1 MKGLIQHHQS
11 NVRQLDIEIKKPVVA
26 LVVPAF
32 NESGNL
38 RIFFEAINQTVEN
51 LDSYSWEFIFV
62 DDGSSDGTWETIE
75 DLARLDTR
83 VKGVGLSRNFG
94 KEIALTAGVEVAG
107 DAAAVIFI
115 DADLQHPPPV
125 IEELVAQWKEG
136 YQIVATKR
144 EAIQYSLIRRMG
156 ASLFYFMLNRF
167 SDIKAQPKATDYQLL
182 DREVLKVL
190 KTFEE
195 RTRFFR
201 GLVNWMGFKKTFVT
215 FSSPDRKNGKSTFSL
230 SNLTNLAVNSFTIF
244 SLLPLRMT
252 GWLGLVV
259 VTLSLLTLFYMLTT
273 QFLFQAI
280 YTPLAYF
287 VVFNTLLFGV
297 VLAAL
302 GLIALYIGH
311 IHTEVIRRPL
321 YIIQNRV
328 GFEDE

>member
-1 MKGLIQHHQS
+1 MIPQHQS
-11 NVRQLDIEIKKPVVA
+11 NVHQLDIEIKKPVIA

-32 NESGNL
+32 NEAENL
-38 RIFFEAINQTVEN
+38 KPFFEEVNRTLEN
-51 LDSYSWEFIFV
+51 LSSYFWEFIFV
-62 DDGSSDGTWETIE
+62 DDGSTDPTWETIE
-75 DLARLDTR
+75 DLSRFDSR
-83 VKGVGLSRNFG
+83 VKGVSLSRNFG
-94 KEIALTAGVEVAG
+94 KEVALTAGVEAAG
-107 DAAAVIFI
+107 DVDAVIFI
-115 DADLQHPPPV
+115 DADLQHPPQV

-144 EAIQYSLIRRMG
+144 ETIQYSMTRKVG
-156 ASLFYFMLNRF
+156 ARLFYFMLNRF
-167 SDIKAQPKATDYQLL
+167 SDIKAQPKATDFQLL
-182 DREVLKVL
+182 DRGVLKVL

-195 RTRFFR
+195 RTRYFR
-201 GLVNWMGFKKTFVT
+201 GLIDWMGFKKTFVT
-215 FSSPDRKNGKSTFSL
+215 FSAPDRQIGKSTFSL
-230 SNLTNLAVNSFTIF
+230 SILANMAVNSFTTF

-252 GWLGLVV
+252 GWLGLTV
-259 VTLSLLTLFYMLTT
+259 VTLSLFTLFYMFVT
-273 QFLFQAI
+273 QFVFQAI

-321 YIIQNRV
+321 YIVQDRV